1 MTQDKVLEVFQAALV
16 LAFDLALP
24 ILIIATVVGL
34 IIAIF
39 QAATQVHEQTI
50 SFAPKAIAV
59 ALGLLLLAT
68 WMINKTVDFVNY
80 IFQVMTETGL

>member
-1 MTQDKVLEVFQAALV
+1 MTQEKVLEVFQAALV

-59 ALGLLLLAT
+59 ALGLLLLAP

>member
-1 MTQDKVLEVFQAALV
+1 MTQEKVLEVFQAALV

-50 SFAPKAIAV
+50 SFGPKAIAV
-59 ALGLLLLAT
+59 ALGLLLLAP

-80 IFQVMTETGL
+80 IFQVMAETGL

>member
-1 MTQDKVLEVFQAALV
+1 MTQEKVLEVFQAALV

-59 ALGLLLLAT
+59 ALGLLLLAP

-80 IFQVMTETGL
+80 IFQVMAETGL

>member
-1 MTQDKVLEVFQAALV
+1 MTQEKVLEVFQAALV

-50 SFAPKAIAV
+50 SFGPKAIAV

-80 IFQVMTETGL
+80 IFQVMAETGL